1 MSLRP
6 SRGDAVRR
14 ADQAPREDAVPRAED
29 GYTLVEV
36 MMALTILAIGAAGIF
51 SLQTVAIGG
60 NADSANLTAATNIA
74 RMWLDEL
81 KADGISW
88 NEGGPNPPSDL
99 ADTAVLDTLG
109 AAWTSL
115 GLKQPQRRDGE
126 VDAAAGLFCAQA
138 RAIPPVPAGAAPPIT
153 GLEVTVR
160 VWWFKGPLNN
170 RAAFPNCGEGMAIT
184 GDIQRFHWVYLTTL
198 ITPHPQI

>member
-1 MSLRP
+1 MSDRD
-6 SRGDAVRR
+6 RDARR
-14 ADQAPREDAVPRAED
+14 QG

-74 RMWLDEL
+74 RLWMDHL
-81 KADGISW
+81 KTDALSW
-88 NEGGPNPPSDL
+88 NQFGPNPPSDL
-99 ADTAVLDTLG
+99 GDTTVLSTLG

-115 GLKQPQRRDGE
+115 GNKVPLRRDGE
-126 VDAAAGLFCAQA
+126 EDPVGGLFCAQA
-138 RAIPPVPAGAAPPIT
+138 RALPPTAVGALPPVN

-160 VWWFKGPLNN
+160 VWWFKGPFHSWAGLG
-170 RAAFPNCGEGMAIT
+170 NCGEGVGAID
-184 GDIQRFHWVYLTTL
+184 GDVQRFHWVYLTTL
-198 ITPHPQI
+198 ITPHPQF